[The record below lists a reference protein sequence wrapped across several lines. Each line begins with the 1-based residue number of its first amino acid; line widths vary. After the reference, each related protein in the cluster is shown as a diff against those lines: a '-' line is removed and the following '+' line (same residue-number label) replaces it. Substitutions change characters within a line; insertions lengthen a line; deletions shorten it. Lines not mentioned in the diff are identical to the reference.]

1 MKTLRTVSARAYSTV
16 ANLGYGF
23 DVFGVAVTA
32 GYDEVHLER
41 RGRGIKLHV
50 EGPLSVSVPS
60 DPDRNTA
67 GVALA
72 KILDHHGI
80 REGVRATL
88 RKGIRHGSGLG
99 SSAAGAA
106 AAVMAAN
113 RLFGLHLPLHHLVP
127 YAAHGETASAGI
139 AHPDNVTPALF
150 GGFTIT
156 DRKDFTQVFHLKP
169 KGRIRFIIVV
179 PDHVLKTEDS
189 RKVIP
194 RKVSIEE
201 YSQGCARSGAIV
213 AAFATGDAKALGRAF
228 EGSFAERARA
238 PLIPGYDTVRE
249 EAVRVGASGVTIS
262 GSGPSLVAIA
272 GDRADG
278 RAVARAMK
286 EGFRRAGLLSKSYLA
301 GIAGGAR
308 ILRAR

>member
-1 MKTLRTVSARAYSTV
+1 MKSLKEVSARAYATV

-23 DVFGVAVTA
+23 DVFGMAVTA
-32 GYDEVHLER
+32 GFDEVHLER
-41 RGRGIKLHV
+41 RGRGITIRV
-50 EGPLSVSVPS
+50 EGDHAGSVPT
-60 DPDRNTA
+60 DPDHNTA

-72 KILDHHGI
+72 KMLEHHGI
-80 REGVRATL
+80 REGVRITL

-99 SSAAGAA
+99 SSAAGSA

-127 YAAHGETASAGI
+127 YAAHGETASAGT

-150 GGFTIT
+150 GGFTIN
-156 DRKDFTQVFHLKP
+156 DRKNFTQVVHIKP
-169 KGRIRFIIVV
+169 RGKIQLVIVT
-179 PDHVLKTEDS
+179 PDHILKTEDS

-194 RKVSIEE
+194 KKVTVSE

-213 AAFATGDAKALGRAF
+213 AALVSGDALALGRAF
-228 EGSFAERARA
+228 EGSFAERARSS
-238 PLIPGYDTVRE
+238 LIPGYDTVRE
-249 EAVRVGASGVTIS
+249 EAVRAGATGVTIS

-272 GDRADG
+272 GKRVNA
-278 RAVARAMK
+278 RTVARAME
-286 EGFRRAGLLSKSYLA
+286 EGFRSAGLLSRSVLA

-308 ILRAR
+308 ILRIR